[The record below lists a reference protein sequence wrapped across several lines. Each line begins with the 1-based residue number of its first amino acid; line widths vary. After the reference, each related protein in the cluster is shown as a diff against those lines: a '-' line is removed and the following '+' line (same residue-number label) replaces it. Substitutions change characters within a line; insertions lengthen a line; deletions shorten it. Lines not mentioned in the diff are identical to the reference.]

1 MSRKSMRLH
10 LESILTN
17 GFILGCFE
25 SAFGAL
31 WYASAIGVISDYE
44 YDFLF
49 RACVSAEGR

>member
-1 MSRKSMRLH
+1 MSIKSMRVS
-10 LESILTN
+10 LEAILTN

-31 WYASAIGVISDYE
+31 WYAFAIGVISDYE

-49 RACVSAEGR
+49 RACVAAEGR

>member
-1 MSRKSMRLH
+1 MSRKSMRIS
-10 LESILTN
+10 LEAILAN
-17 GFILGCFE
+17 GFILGCYE
-25 SAFGAL
+25 PVYGAL